1 MSVFQTVLDLTHS
14 ERELVLF
21 DNAFRE
27 IQTQLRMLEGRPDGL
42 EGVKDLLNNKSY
54 DKLEQLSK
62 DRGTS
67 LSVLLKSYNL
77 ENGIDD

>member
-42 EGVKDLLNNKSY
+42 EGVKDLLNNKTFRNNSF
-54 DKLEQLSK
+54 Q
-62 DRGTS
+62 TS
-67 LSVLLKSYNL
+67 EFDLAQAILLVVNRIEAK
-77 ENGIDD
+77 EE